1 MIRINLLPFRA
12 ARKKENVRRQVS
24 IFFLSLILVTIIVVS
39 YNAILGNKISKLN
52 AEIEETKAQVAKYNK
67 INQEIAE
74 IKQKLAVLNKK
85 IEVIQTLDQN
95 RKAPV
100 QLLEAMTTLIVPERM
115 WLTDFASN
123 DASVNLNG
131 IALDNQTVADFM
143 TRIENSE
150 SYGSVKL
157 SSIRKQAIAE
167 KSLSLKSFGLSFT
180 KEMKPANKEK
190 AEQ

>member
-24 IFFLSLILVTIIVVS
+24 VFFLSLILVAILVVS
-39 YNAILGNKISKLN
+39 YNAILGNKITKLN
-52 AEIEETKAQVAKYNK
+52 AQIQQTKAQVAEYNK

-85 IEVIQTLDQN
+85 IEVIQTLDLN
-95 RKAPV
+95 RKEPV
-100 QLLEAMTTLIVPERM
+100 QLLEAMTNLVIADRM

-123 DASVNLNG
+123 SASVNLNG

-143 TRIENSE
+143 TRVEDSE
-150 SYGSVKL
+150 SYGGVKL

-167 KSLSLKSFGLSFT
+167 KNISLKSFGITFT
-180 KEMKPANKEK
+180 KEMKPATKEK
-190 AEQ
+190 AEK